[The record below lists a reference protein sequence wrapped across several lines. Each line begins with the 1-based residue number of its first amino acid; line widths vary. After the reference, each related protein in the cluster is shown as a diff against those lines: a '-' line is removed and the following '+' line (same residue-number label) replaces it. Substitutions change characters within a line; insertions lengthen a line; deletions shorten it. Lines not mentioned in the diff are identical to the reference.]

1 MHEQGKEWNKSYPS
15 PKIVRERFRSVTN
28 PLLIIYPLNPVYAN
42 IKNADGTIKN
52 GTIQY
57 TVEDSP
63 FIGFAIS
70 FPHSEVR
77 DNAVTYAVNRVAEYA
92 ETEDNFDNE
101 DDNNYDG
108 E

>member
-1 MHEQGKEWNKSYPS
+1 MYGISALLFIVESTYPS
-15 PKIVRERFRSVTN
+15 KKVKY
-28 PLLIIYPLNPVYAN
+28 PLLIIYPLNPIYAN

-52 GTIQY
+52 ATIQY
-57 TVEDSP
+57 TMEDSP

>member
-1 MHEQGKEWNKSYPS
+1 MK
-15 PKIVRERFRSVTN
+15 KICQSCGM
-28 PLLIIYPLNPVYAN
+28 PMAGDSLLGT
-42 IKNADGTIKN
+42 NADGTIKN

-57 TVEDSP
+57 TMEDSP
-63 FIGFAIS
+63 FIGYAIS